1 MRLRIVLAVVALGVC
16 AQAEELT
23 DATFAKFRAFIMPT
37 QAEQQ
42 FMTIPWYPTFWQA
55 VLDANKR
62 EAPILLWVMNGH
74 PLTCT

>member
-1 MRLRIVLAVVALGVC
+1 MALIGLAAC
-16 AQAEELT
+16 AQAEQLT
-23 DATFAKFRAFIMPT
+23 DATFAKFRAYIMPT
-37 QAEQQ
+37 AAELR